1 MAEDKSFTVVPNVIF
16 GVELSVQEQSLY
28 LALLSFYNKEKG
40 YAYPSYKQ
48 LKERSRIKKDETL
61 IKYIN
66 SLIQKKLLVKETIKG
81 KGNKYYIPTPKT
93 EYHQNWSTS
102 EKGGTP
108 TPKKEE
114 HLLQKRSTTNT
125 NTNTNTNTIYS
136 SSEEEVSSEGSIKAN
151 TTQEPIKKEID
162 RKYLEIFEYW
172 NSLKIIK
179 HKECNEEII
188 KAIDKALKKYD
199 IETIKL
205 AINNYN
211 TVFKFEYW
219 NSLKIIKHKEC
230 NEEIIKA
237 IDKALK
243 KYDIE
248 TIKLAINNYNT
259 VFKDKRHYYKHR
271 WVLKNFL
278 TQGNGISEFLED
290 GQQYINYQ
298 DKLVEYEKEKNK
310 PSSEEEI
317 KIKETDFS

>member
-179 HKECNEEII
+179 HKECNKEII

-211 TVFKFEYW
+211 T
-219 NSLKIIKHKEC
+219 L
-230 NEEIIKA
+230 
-237 IDKALK
+237 
-243 KYDIE
+243 
-248 TIKLAINNYNT
+248 
-259 VFKDKRHYYKHR
+259 FKDKRYFYSHR
-271 WVLKNFL
+271 WALKNFL
-278 TQGNGISEFLED
+278 SQGNGISEFLED

-298 DKLVEYEKEKNK
+298 DDLAKYEKEKNK
-310 PSSEEEI
+310 PSSEEER
-317 KIKETDFS
+317 KIEETDFS

>member
-102 EKGGTP
+102 EKGVTP

-136 SSEEEVSSEGSIKAN
+136 SSKDEVSSEGSIKAN

-179 HKECNEEII
+179 HKECNKEII

-211 TVFKFEYW
+211 T
-219 NSLKIIKHKEC
+219 L
-230 NEEIIKA
+230 
-237 IDKALK
+237 
-243 KYDIE
+243 
-248 TIKLAINNYNT
+248 
-259 VFKDKRHYYKHR
+259 FKDKRHYYKHR

-298 DKLVEYEKEKNK
+298 DKLAEYEKEKNK

>member
-211 TVFKFEYW
+211 TVFK
-219 NSLKIIKHKEC
+219 
-230 NEEIIKA
+230 
-237 IDKALK
+237 
-243 KYDIE
+243 
-248 TIKLAINNYNT
+248 
-259 VFKDKRHYYKHR
+259 DKRHFYSHR
-271 WVLKNFL
+271 WALKNFL
-278 TQGNGISEFLED
+278 SQGNGISEFLED

-298 DKLVEYEKEKNK
+298 DNLAKYEKEKNK
-310 PSSEEEI
+310 PSSEEER
-317 KIKETDFS
+317 KIEETDFS

>member
-1 MAEDKSFTVVPNVIF
+1 MAEDKGFTVIPNAIF
-16 GVELSVQEQSLY
+16 DLDLTSNEYKVLVALY
-28 LALLSFYNKEKG
+28 SFNNKEKG

-48 LKERSRIKKDETL
+48 LKQRGKISDDRTL
-61 IKYIN
+61 IKAIN
-66 SLIQKKLLVKETIKG
+66 GLVDKNNITKTVEQGIGTRYFITDVNDTVKIQVQE
-81 KGNKYYIPTPKT
+81 NY
-93 EYHQNWSTS
+93 STS
-102 EKGGTP
+102 KNTGGRTV
-108 TPKKEE
+108 KIQE
-114 HLLQKRSTTNT
+114 HPQENYSTTNT

-211 TVFKFEYW
+211 T
-219 NSLKIIKHKEC
+219 L
-230 NEEIIKA
+230 
-237 IDKALK
+237 
-243 KYDIE
+243 
-248 TIKLAINNYNT
+248 
-259 VFKDKRHYYKHR
+259 FKDKRHFYTHR
-271 WVLKNFL
+271 WALKNFL

-290 GQQYINYQ
+290 GQRYISYQ
-298 DKLVEYEKEKNK
+298 DDLAKYEKEKNK
-310 PSSEEEI
+310 PSLEEER
-317 KIKETDFS
+317 KIEETDFS

>member
-1 MAEDKSFTVVPNVIF
+1 MAEDKSFTVVPNMIF

-179 HKECNEEII
+179 HKECNKEII

-211 TVFKFEYW
+211 T
-219 NSLKIIKHKEC
+219 L
-230 NEEIIKA
+230 
-237 IDKALK
+237 
-243 KYDIE
+243 
-248 TIKLAINNYNT
+248 
-259 VFKDKRHYYKHR
+259 FKDKRYFYSHR
-271 WVLKNFL
+271 WALKNFL
-278 TQGNGISEFLED
+278 SQGNGISEFLED

-298 DKLVEYEKEKNK
+298 DDLAKYEKEKNK
-310 PSSEEEI
+310 PSSEEER
-317 KIKETDFS
+317 KIEETDFS

>member
-1 MAEDKSFTVVPNVIF
+1 MAEDKGFTVVPNVIF

-66 SLIQKKLLVKETIKG
+66 SLIQKKLLEKETIKG

-102 EKGGTP
+102 EKGGTS

-125 NTNTNTNTIYS
+125 NTNTIYS
-136 SSEEEVSSEGSIKAN
+136 SSKDEVSSEGSIKAN
-151 TTQEPIKKEID
+151 TIQEPIKKEIG
-162 RKYLEIFEYW
+162 RKYLDIFEYW

-211 TVFKFEYW
+211 T
-219 NSLKIIKHKEC
+219 I
-230 NEEIIKA
+230 
-237 IDKALK
+237 
-243 KYDIE
+243 
-248 TIKLAINNYNT
+248 
-259 VFKDKRHYYKHR
+259 FKDKRHYYTHR
-271 WVLKNFL
+271 WALKNFL
-278 TQGNGISEFLED
+278 SQGNGISEFLED

-298 DKLVEYEKEKNK
+298 DDLAKYEKEKNK